1 MAAAPLPVRRAAARR
16 RTAETPTVVPSI
28 ARAQGTA
35 CAQRHPVPMKGTMAF
50 LDTAET
56 RTYAMLQQVL
66 RNHATLVPSFS
77 FPHTMG
83 TCGALFALL
92 CAQLDDPRE
101 QTWTPR

>member
-1 MAAAPLPVRRAAARR
+1 
-16 RTAETPTVVPSI
+16 
-28 ARAQGTA
+28 
-35 CAQRHPVPMKGTMAF
+35 MKGTMAF

-66 RNHATLVPSFS
+66 RNHATLHTLS

-92 CAQLDDPRE
+92 MSWTTQE
-101 QTWTPR
+101 TTWTPR